1 MAVIDLIKMTISVWT
16 TSVFFFFLVIPIRS
30 FIHKKCNFA
39 VLRYQVESLVLELR
53 VREIVI

>member
-16 TSVFFFFLVIPIRS
+16 TSVFFLVIPIRS